1 MVNHPWAMIMR
12 NLKHSVQLVRVL
24 VESLLQ
30 QRDSFMQ
37 RFQRLYW
44 NDMSNHPWA
53 MIMHNLEHSVQ
64 LVRVLVELLLQQR
77 DSFMQRFHLF
87 TAQRFFHAAISPLP
101 GPWQCTRVG
110 NERCAPSTNKCSNT
124 PNRRSELPN
133 KCPGT
138 WYQVSEQAFTCSEHR
153 TPSTNTEQSEHS
165 SLPTLQDAC
174 CTCQHYW

>member
-12 NLKHSVQLVRVL
+12 NLRHSVQLVRVL

-87 TAQRFFHAAISPLP
+87 TAQRFFSCSDFTSSWPMAMHQ
-101 GPWQCTRVG
+101 GWQRTVCT
-110 NERCAPSTNKCSNT
+110 EH
-124 PNRRSELPN
+124 E
-133 KCPGT
+133 
-138 WYQVSEQAFTCSEHR
+138 QVFKYPEQAFRASKQMSR
-153 TPSTNTEQSEHS
+153 YLVPGI
-165 SLPTLQDAC
+165 
-174 CTCQHYW
+174 